1 MKGTPYSIR
10 NNEFYGDM
18 AAWLRANAQD
28 NDGEL
33 LRLKRN
39 LRLARQEALTARQR
53 QLLRMNFEQNKTVTE
68 IAQELGVNKST
79 VSRTLLRA
87 KRRLYNACATRCSP
101 RLTSAR
107 GAHTI
112 KSTGKTG
119 AEGMSMLHKAIQ
131 NRWCRLALAVAATL
145 LYAIGVNWFIV
156 PMGLYTGGLL
166 GFCQVART
174 LIVEALGLSPN
185 VDFSGVLYLAA
196 NVPILL
202 LAWQALGRGFL
213 VRTAVCTVT
222 SSLFLS
228 LVPPPAA
235 PLVEETLTNC
245 VLGGILVGFSLGI
258 VLTCGCSTG
267 GLDILGLWLA
277 KKGKGFS
284 VGRFSLSFNA
294 LLYTLCA
301 VLFGLRA
308 AIYSIIYTVF
318 CALFIDRGH
327 QQNITE
333 QVLIFTKDEDPE
345 LPRNIMARLGRGVTY
360 WEGKGAYTGEDL
372 RVLCVCV
379 SKFEEADLYGVVH
392 ELDPNAFFITQEGV
406 TIHGNFIRKLS

>member
-1 MKGTPYSIR
+1 
-10 NNEFYGDM
+10 
-18 AAWLRANAQD
+18 
-28 NDGEL
+28 
-33 LRLKRN
+33 
-39 LRLARQEALTARQR
+39 
-53 QLLRMNFEQNKTVTE
+53 
-68 IAQELGVNKST
+68 
-79 VSRTLLRA
+79 
-87 KRRLYNACATRCSP
+87 
-101 RLTSAR
+101 
-107 GAHTI
+107 
-112 KSTGKTG
+112 
-119 AEGMSMLHKAIQ
+119 MLHKAIQ

-301 VLFGLRA
+301 VL
-308 AIYSIIYTVF
+308 
-318 CALFIDRGH
+318 
-327 QQNITE
+327 
-333 QVLIFTKDEDPE
+333 IFTKDEDPE

>member
-1 MKGTPYSIR
+1 
-10 NNEFYGDM
+10 
-18 AAWLRANAQD
+18 
-28 NDGEL
+28 
-33 LRLKRN
+33 
-39 LRLARQEALTARQR
+39 
-53 QLLRMNFEQNKTVTE
+53 
-68 IAQELGVNKST
+68 
-79 VSRTLLRA
+79 
-87 KRRLYNACATRCSP
+87 
-101 RLTSAR
+101 
-107 GAHTI
+107 
-112 KSTGKTG
+112 
-119 AEGMSMLHKAIQ
+119 MLHKALQ
-131 NRWCRLALAVAATL
+131 NKWTRVAIAVVATL
-145 LYAIGVNWFIV
+145 LYAVGVNLFIV
-156 PMGLYTGGLL
+156 PVGLYSGGVVGLS
-166 GFCQVART
+166 QVIRT
-174 LIVEALGLSPN
+174 LLARSVALPEN
-185 VDFSGVLYLAA
+185 VDIAGILYFLL
-196 NVPILL
+196 NVPVLIM
-202 LAWQALGRGFL
+202 AWKELGRGFL
-213 VRTAVCTVT
+213 IRTLICVGA
-222 SSLFLS
+222 SSFFLS
-228 LVPPPAA
+228 VIKAPAS
-235 PLVEETLTNC
+235 PLLEDPLSAC
-245 VLGGILVGFSLGI
+245 VVGGILCGFALGLA
-258 VLTCGCSTG
+258 LTCGCSTG

>member
-1 MKGTPYSIR
+1 
-10 NNEFYGDM
+10 
-18 AAWLRANAQD
+18 
-28 NDGEL
+28 
-33 LRLKRN
+33 
-39 LRLARQEALTARQR
+39 
-53 QLLRMNFEQNKTVTE
+53 
-68 IAQELGVNKST
+68 
-79 VSRTLLRA
+79 
-87 KRRLYNACATRCSP
+87 
-101 RLTSAR
+101 
-107 GAHTI
+107 
-112 KSTGKTG
+112 
-119 AEGMSMLHKAIQ
+119 MLHKAIQ

-185 VDFSGVLYLAA
+185 VDFSGILYLAA

-360 WEGKGAYTGEDL
+360 WEGKGAYTGSNIKLMKCTGMREAWKMLNYARAEGMKVMVGCMTETSCAVTAAAQISPAVD
-372 RVLCVCV
+372 
-379 SKFEEADLYGVVH
+379 FADLDGNLLIANDRFEGMTVV
-392 ELDPNAFFITQEGV
+392 DGKITLPDRPGL
-406 TIHGNFIRKLS
+406 GLKLL

>member
-1 MKGTPYSIR
+1 MG
-10 NNEFYGDM
+10 N
-18 AAWLRANAQD
+18 
-28 NDGEL
+28 
-33 LRLKRN
+33 RLKNTIRDFFQQAD
-39 LRLARQEALTARQR
+39 LVLLGLCVGATLFGLVLIYSCTRYMDRSDALKM
-53 QLLRMNFEQNKTVTE
+53 LLVQTVAMGLGIIAYLILSMVDTEELIRHWKWFFAFNVGFICLLVPFGRERYGNKAWIQFNWMPMAIQPTE
-68 IAQELGVNKST
+68 IVKIT
-79 VSRTLLRA
+79 
-87 KRRLYNACATRCSP
+87 
-101 RLTSAR
+101 
-107 GAHTI
+107 
-112 KSTGKTG
+112 
-119 AEGMSMLHKAIQ
+119 
-131 NRWCRLALAVAATL
+131 
-145 LYAIGVNWFIV
+145 F
-156 PMGLYTGGLL
+156 
-166 GFCQVART
+166 
-174 LIVEALGLSPN
+174 
-185 VDFSGVLYLAA
+185 
-196 NVPILL
+196 ILL

-245 VLGGILVGFSLGI
+245 VRGGILVGFSLGI

>member
-1 MKGTPYSIR
+1 
-10 NNEFYGDM
+10 
-18 AAWLRANAQD
+18 
-28 NDGEL
+28 
-33 LRLKRN
+33 
-39 LRLARQEALTARQR
+39 
-53 QLLRMNFEQNKTVTE
+53 
-68 IAQELGVNKST
+68 
-79 VSRTLLRA
+79 
-87 KRRLYNACATRCSP
+87 
-101 RLTSAR
+101 
-107 GAHTI
+107 
-112 KSTGKTG
+112 
-119 AEGMSMLHKAIQ
+119 MLHKAIQ

-185 VDFSGVLYLAA
+185 VDFSGILYLAA

-235 PLVEETLTNC
+235 PLVEEMLTNC

-267 GLDILGLWLA
+267 GLDVVGLCLT
-277 KKGKGFS
+277 KRGSRFT
-284 VGRFSLSFNA
+284 VGRFSLGFNIVLYVACA
-294 LLYTLCA
+294 LLFDIQT
-301 VLFGLRA
+301 
-308 AIYSIIYTVF
+308 AIYSVIYTVF
-318 CALFIDRGH
+318 CSLFIDRGH
-327 QQNITE
+327 QQNINV
-333 QVLIFTKDEDPE
+333 QVLIFTRDADPE
-345 LPRNIMARLGRGVTY
+345 LPRSIMSRLGRGVTY
-360 WEGKGAYTGEDL
+360 WEGKGAYTESDM

-379 SKFEEADLYGVVH
+379 SKFEVAELQETVR
-392 ELDPNAFFITQEGV
+392 ELDSHAFFIVQEGV
-406 TIHGNFIRKLS
+406 RIGGNFLRKIS

>member
-1 MKGTPYSIR
+1 
-10 NNEFYGDM
+10 
-18 AAWLRANAQD
+18 
-28 NDGEL
+28 
-33 LRLKRN
+33 
-39 LRLARQEALTARQR
+39 
-53 QLLRMNFEQNKTVTE
+53 
-68 IAQELGVNKST
+68 
-79 VSRTLLRA
+79 
-87 KRRLYNACATRCSP
+87 
-101 RLTSAR
+101 
-107 GAHTI
+107 
-112 KSTGKTG
+112 
-119 AEGMSMLHKAIQ
+119 MLHKAIQ

-267 GLDILGLWLA
+267 GAAVGL
-277 KKGKGFS
+277 
-284 VGRFSLSFNA
+284 
-294 LLYTLCA
+294 
-301 VLFGLRA
+301 A
-308 AIYSIIYTVF
+308 ASSRMIYSIIYTVF

>member
-1 MKGTPYSIR
+1 
-10 NNEFYGDM
+10 
-18 AAWLRANAQD
+18 
-28 NDGEL
+28 
-33 LRLKRN
+33 
-39 LRLARQEALTARQR
+39 
-53 QLLRMNFEQNKTVTE
+53 
-68 IAQELGVNKST
+68 
-79 VSRTLLRA
+79 
-87 KRRLYNACATRCSP
+87 
-101 RLTSAR
+101 
-107 GAHTI
+107 
-112 KSTGKTG
+112 
-119 AEGMSMLHKAIQ
+119 MLHKAIQ

-185 VDFSGVLYLAA
+185 VDFSGILYLAA

-318 CALFIDRGH
+318 C
-327 QQNITE
+327 
-333 QVLIFTKDEDPE
+333 
-345 LPRNIMARLGRGVTY
+345 GRGVTY

>member
-1 MKGTPYSIR
+1 M
-10 NNEFYGDM
+10 
-18 AAWLRANAQD
+18 
-28 NDGEL
+28 L
-33 LRLKRN
+33 L
-39 LRLARQEALTARQR
+39 
-53 QLLRMNFEQNKTVTE
+53 
-68 IAQELGVNKST
+68 
-79 VSRTLLRA
+79 
-87 KRRLYNACATRCSP
+87 
-101 RLTSAR
+101 
-107 GAHTI
+107 
-112 KSTGKTG
+112 
-119 AEGMSMLHKAIQ
+119 KAIQ

-228 LVPPPAA
+228 LVPPPAT
-235 PLVEETLTNC
+235 PLVEEMLTNC

-267 GLDILGLWLA
+267 GLDVVGLCLT
-277 KKGKGFS
+277 KRGSRFT
-284 VGRFSLSFNA
+284 VGRFSLGFNIVLYIACA
-294 LLYTLCA
+294 LLFDIQT
-301 VLFGLRA
+301 
-308 AIYSIIYTVF
+308 AIYSVIYTVF
-318 CALFIDRGH
+318 CSLFIDRGH
-327 QQNITE
+327 QQNINV
-333 QVLIFTKDEDPE
+333 QVLIFTRDADPE
-345 LPRNIMARLGRGVTY
+345 LPRSIMSRLGRGVTY
-360 WEGKGAYTGEDL
+360 WEGKGAYTESDM

-379 SKFEEADLYGVVH
+379 SKFEVAELQETVR
-392 ELDPNAFFITQEGV
+392 ELDSHAFFIVQEGV
-406 TIHGNFIRKLS
+406 RIGGNFLRKIS

>member
-1 MKGTPYSIR
+1 MRIIAEACHIADILRGVTLAQQLLCQGDSFGDNILLYGDAHHLAEAAADIGPVVMDIFSYSGQGQFLRQMLFHIGKSIR
-10 NNEFYGDM
+10 HQPGH
-18 AAWLRANAQD
+18 NA
-28 NDGEL
+28 GIF
-33 LRLKRN
+33 R
-39 LRLARQEALTARQR
+39 
-53 QLLRMNFEQNKTVTE
+53 
-68 IAQELGVNKST
+68 
-79 VSRTLLRA
+79 
-87 KRRLYNACATRCSP
+87 
-101 RLTSAR
+101 
-107 GAHTI
+107 
-112 KSTGKTG
+112 
-119 AEGMSMLHKAIQ
+119 
-131 NRWCRLALAVAATL
+131 
-145 LYAIGVNWFIV
+145 
-156 PMGLYTGGLL
+156 
-166 GFCQVART
+166 
-174 LIVEALGLSPN
+174 
-185 VDFSGVLYLAA
+185 
-196 NVPILL
+196 
-202 LAWQALGRGFL
+202 QALGRGFL